1 MAFGSQG
8 TLFYWS
14 SSTSPTTNN
23 PIGEVKSF
31 NGPSGSAGIIDKSHL
46 GSTAKEKMIGLP
58 DEGQITFE
66 CNLLT
71 SAASGQQMMRADR
84 RTRSQKAWSII
95 FADATASPTRLNG
108 VGYCTGFAVSGG
120 VDDVVKASIT
130 VEIDGGVS
138 WTTA

>member
-1 MAFGSQG
+1 MNSQG
-8 TLFYWS
+8 CLFYWS

-23 PIGEVKSF
+23 PIGEVKTF
-31 NGPSGSAGIIDKSHL
+31 NGPSGSANVIDITHL
-46 GSTAKEKMIGLP
+46 GSTAKEKLIGLR

-71 SAASGQQMMRADR
+71 SAVSGQQMMRADR
-84 RTRSQKAWSII
+84 GTRSQRAWSII
-95 FADATASPTRLNG
+95 LTDASTTRMNG
-108 VGYCTGFAVSGG
+108 LGYCTGFAISGG

-130 VEIDGGVS
+130 IEIDGPVS

>member
-1 MAFGSQG
+1 MAVQAQG

-14 SSTSPTTNN
+14 SSTTPTTNN
-23 PIGEVKSF
+23 PVGEVKSF
-31 NGPSGSAGIIDKSHL
+31 SGPSGSAAVIDITHL
-46 GSTAKEKMIGLP
+46 GSTAKEKMIGLR

-71 SAASGQQMMRADR
+71 SAVTGQQMMRADR
-84 RTRSQKAWSII
+84 ATRSQRAWSII
-95 FADATASPTRLNG
+95 LTDGSTSRLDG
-108 VGYCTGFAVSGG
+108 RGYCSGFSISGG

-130 VEIDGGVS
+130 VEIDGAVT